1 MPILMPDVFL
11 TNKEIAMENQT
22 KVLIGGQVYTLNG
35 NESEEYMQRVALYL
49 NKKMDELKSG
59 ADLKRMNS
67 KMQSILLAINIVDD
81 LFKER
86 KNVEEEKKRVLAL
99 TNENKRLHREIEKT
113 KQELEEYL
121 KVLNAE

>member
-1 MPILMPDVFL
+1 
-11 TNKEIAMENQT
+11 MENQT

-49 NKKMDELKSG
+49 NKKMAELKSG

-67 KMQSILLAINIVDD
+67 KMQSILLAINSVDD

-86 KNVEEEKKRVLAL
+86 KNVEEEKKRVLTL
-99 TNENKRLHREIEKT
+99 TNENKKLHREMEKT

>member
-1 MPILMPDVFL
+1 MPDVFL

>member
-1 MPILMPDVFL
+1 
-11 TNKEIAMENQT
+11 MENQT

-49 NKKMDELKSG
+49 NKKMDELKRG

-67 KMQSILLAINIVDD
+67 RMQSILLAINIVDD
-81 LFKER
+81 LFQER

-99 TNENKRLHREIEKT
+99 TNENKRLHREIEKV

>member
-1 MPILMPDVFL
+1 
-11 TNKEIAMENQT
+11 
-22 KVLIGGQVYTLNG
+22 
-35 NESEEYMQRVALYL
+35 
-49 NKKMDELKSG
+49 MDELKSG

-99 TNENKRLHREIEKT
+99 TNENKKLHREIEKT